1 MIIMSFF
8 AIFAKLII
16 LKIVVSKLRPQI
28 IVLHNAVSLPHVPIV
43 LLTRNWQLI
52 IIFNDNYLMCC
63 YQQCEATYYSH
74 TCFV

>member
-1 MIIMSFF
+1 MFF

-28 IVLHNAVSLPHVPIV
+28 FVLHNAVSLPSVPIV

-52 IIFNDNYLMCC
+52 IIFNDNYLMSVN
-63 YQQCEATYYSH
+63 QQCEATYYSH